1 LQEEAGMITRMIF
14 VTVPKDKVAEA
25 ERMWK
30 QECAPLM
37 IKSSGCKSEEFL
49 RNRDNPGEMISLS
62 TWESQAAIEK
72 YRDSEAHKKIQQHTR
87 SLMGVAKVDV
97 KSYEVVG

>member
-1 LQEEAGMITRMIF
+1 MITRMIF

-37 IKSSGCKSEEFL
+37 IKSPGCKSEEFL
-49 RNRDNPGEMISLS
+49 RNQNNPGEMISLS
-62 TWESQAAIEK
+62 TWENQAAIDK
-72 YRDSEAHKKIQQHTR
+72 YRESEAHKKIQQHTR

-97 KSYEVVG
+97 KSYEVAG

>member
-1 LQEEAGMITRMIF
+1 MITRLII
-14 VTVPKDKVAEA
+14 VAVPKDKIAEA

-37 IKSSGCKSEEFL
+37 IKSPGCKSEEFL
-49 RNRDNPGEMISLS
+49 RNRENPGEMISLS
-62 TWESQAAIEK
+62 KWENQAAVDK
-72 YRDSEAHKKIQQHTR
+72 YRASAAHKEIQKHTR
-87 SLMGVAKVDV
+87 SLMDVSKVEV